1 MRKIKYTYSYVLM
14 NFEKSILL
22 FITFIYIY
30 TFVKI
35 LYRKRKKELI
45 IRAQQM
51 NTISNKLMR
60 N

>member
-45 IRAQQM
+45 IRKIDS
-51 NTISNKLMR
+51 T
-60 N
+60 